1 MNRNKMNVDE
11 NLVDN
16 EDEKEDEVLE
26 DVEDREKDDDDVS
39 EKNTSKQRTK
49 RQKKNDIKEKKKL
62 KYDAA
67 ISAFKSGDYTSAC
80 AKDFGVS
87 VNQSSLALYLK
98 SGNLS
103 VEESRALCSLL
114 TRRRELFS
122 L

>member
-1 MNRNKMNVDE
+1 MNRNKMNEDE

-39 EKNTSKQRTK
+39 EKNTSKRRTK
-49 RQKKNDIKEKKKL
+49 RQKKNDTKEKKKM
-62 KYDAA
+62 KFDAA
-67 ISAFKSGDYTSAC
+67 ISAFKSGDYKSVNAC
-80 AKDFGVS
+80 AKDFGV
-87 VNQSSLALYLK
+87 NQ
-98 SGNLS
+98 
-103 VEESRALCSLL
+103 ESRALCSLL